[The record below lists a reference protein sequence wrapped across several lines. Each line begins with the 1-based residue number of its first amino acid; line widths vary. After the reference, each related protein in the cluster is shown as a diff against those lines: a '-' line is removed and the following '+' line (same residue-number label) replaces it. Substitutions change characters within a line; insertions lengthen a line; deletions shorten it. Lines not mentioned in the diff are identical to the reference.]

1 MKLQIMPPKKSYYIF
16 CIHLVNINYQV
27 KETKKNRVI
36 VLFSETMS
44 TTYKSHLK
52 KGIFSSTFLEKIS
65 RGLKYV
71 ICMANKCMKKF
82 RFSCD
87 LSMYRGGH
95 MFWAAQKKLQNNE
108 ISFSL

>member
-44 TTYKSHLK
+44 TTSKSHLK
-52 KGIFSSTFLEKIS
+52 KNETNPNVTQTKPSQ
-65 RGLKYV
+65 
-71 ICMANKCMKKF
+71 AKF
-82 RFSCD
+82 V
-87 LSMYRGGH
+87 LIVH
-95 MFWAAQKKLQNNE
+95 
-108 ISFSL
+108 